1 MSEAI
6 LLESIWTLFVEG
18 GSYREC
24 NKFHKEKISSS
35 ETLSSSMLVF
45 GAHSLLQHWPLIGN
59 DFDALKKATWHDMTG
74 SNQPKRHWQSSIHL
88 SKGNG
93 SFEEWNCEEVSL
105 DMSMLSSVPE
115 LKNFTKKTKKLKDNT
130 VDSPTSDR
138 NLQLSVPHYLLRVP
152 TSLTSVFYAPS
163 RAISIDILKRQLLQV
178 MATISTCRSIFSFK
192 ANLCIHIHLG
202 NTWRIHFGCFRTLPC
217 YLEAQGEQLVKKM
230 SFARVPF
237 RGEHALFFLEGQILQ
252 KSSQSQSLSQVKL
265 HLCLRILW
273 WPRPLCCLWPL
284 CCLGVWLLLE
294 PVLHCFSAASGGL
307 HAPWCGIQP
316 MLLKHG
322 HTKAGLLVATAG
334 NNQRHSLHCIPVGFW
349 KRKQEWLHLN
359 FDCIVSL

>member
-1 MSEAI
+1 M
-6 LLESIWTLFVEG
+6 W
-18 GSYREC
+18 
-24 NKFHKEKISSS
+24 
-35 ETLSSSMLVF
+35 
-45 GAHSLLQHWPLIGN
+45 
-59 DFDALKKATWHDMTG
+59 
-74 SNQPKRHWQSSIHL
+74 
-88 SKGNG
+88 
-93 SFEEWNCEEVSL
+93 
-105 DMSMLSSVPE
+105 MLSSVPE
-115 LKNFTKKTKKLKDNT
+115 LKNFIKKTKKLKDNT
-130 VDSPTSDR
+130 VDSPTSDK

-178 MATISTCRSIFSFK
+178 MATISTWRSIFSFK

-230 SFARVPF
+230 SFARAARVPF
-237 RGEHALFFLEGQILQ
+237 RGEHALFFLEGQILR